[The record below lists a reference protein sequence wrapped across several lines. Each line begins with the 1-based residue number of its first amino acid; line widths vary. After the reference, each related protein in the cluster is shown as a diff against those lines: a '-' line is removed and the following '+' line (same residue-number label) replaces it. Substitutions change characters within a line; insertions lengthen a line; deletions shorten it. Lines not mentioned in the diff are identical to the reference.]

1 MNNFVRTGLSLFI
14 LAIITALFCV
24 ILVFVPQILDVNVG
38 VIFATVAGIV
48 SVGVF
53 FVLLGM
59 HIELRKNKRKR
70 CILYFL

>member
-59 HIELRKNKRKR
+59 HIELRKNKIK
-70 CILYFL
+70 